1 MLNHGLRAV
10 TLVIGL
16 LAGAAHAQTLPL
28 PDNLIDLRSGQGEQ
42 LLHDSDASEAFIPL
56 TSNFVT
62 QKTQAY
68 CGVASMVMVLNALQ
82 LPAPA
87 VPEYDPY
94 HTFTQDNLLDEQTDQ
109 ILPRE
114 VLAKQGMTLDQLG
127 GILAAQPV
135 AVEVHHAA
143 NSTVDTFRSTARDHL
158 ANEGEFVI
166 INYLRK
172 AIGQERGDHISP
184 LAAYDAE
191 TDRFLILDVSRYKYP
206 PVWVTA
212 PDLFN
217 AMNTVDTDNHDQTRG
232 YVLVKRAGATA
243 TPVAN

>member
-1 MLNHGLRAV
+1 MLNHGLRAA
-10 TLVIGL
+10 LVLCL
-16 LAGAAHAQTLPL
+16 LAGLASAQTLPL
-28 PDNLIDLRSGQGEQ
+28 PGNLIDLRSGQGEQ
-42 LLHDSDASEAFIPL
+42 LLHDSDAMEAFIPL
-56 TSNFVT
+56 SSNFVT

-94 HTFTQDNLLDEQTDQ
+94 HTFTQDNLLNEQTDQ
-109 ILPRE
+109 ILPRD

-127 GILAAQPV
+127 GILASQPV

-143 NSTVDTFRSTARDHL
+143 DSTPEAFRTSARDHL
-158 ANEGEFVI
+158 STEGQFVI

-172 AIGQERGDHISP
+172 AIGQERGGHISP

-206 PVWVTA
+206 PVWVTTA
-212 PDLFN
+212 DLFA
-217 AMNTVDTDNHDQTRG
+217 AMNTTDSDNENRTRG
-232 YVLVKRAGATA
+232 YVLVSRAAG
-243 TPVAN
+243 TPAAVAN